1 MPTALRRDKYRT
13 VDRVLPAVR
22 PNAGITAAYQR
33 CLDKLLQ
40 EMRDSVTY
48 WLHAAYKANEPHIA
62 QDELPAAALRD
73 AIRKLAR
80 RWQRRWADAAPQ
92 LADYFAKSMQERSD
106 AALRSIL
113 KKAGISVEFRL
124 TPATQ
129 DILRATISENVNLIK
144 SIPQEYFTDIEGA
157 VMRSVQVGRDLGSLA
172 KELEEHYGVTKR
184 RAALIARDQN
194 NKCTAAI
201 DRSRKIELE
210 LYDNI
215 WLHSHAGKT
224 PRPTHVA
231 MDGKHFDIRKGMW
244 DSAVGKYVWPGTEVG
259 SRCLSKAVVKGFT

>member
-1 MPTALRRDKYRT
+1 M
-13 VDRVLPAVR
+13 
-22 PNAGITAAYQR
+22 
-33 CLDKLLQ
+33 
-40 EMRDSVTY
+40 
-48 WLHAAYKANEPHIA
+48 
-62 QDELPAAALRD
+62 
-73 AIRKLAR
+73 
-80 RWQRRWADAAPQ
+80 
-92 LADYFAKSMQERSD
+92 
-106 AALRSIL
+106 
-113 KKAGISVEFRL
+113 
-124 TPATQ
+124 
-129 DILRATISENVNLIK
+129 RATISENVNLIK

-172 KELEEHYGVTKR
+172 KELEEHYGVSKR

-259 SRCLSKAVVKGFT
+259 CRCLSKAVVKGFS